1 MHVSAT
7 SRRWPFRGPS
17 RRSKHLS
24 TLLLVVLAVMAA
36 ALPSASSAASP
47 ATLTQP
53 VTVTPLPASGLK
65 ELLSGVP
72 LQALPTAD
80 LKQVIAGLPGLSG
93 VPSVKLGEAVG
104 HALTTLGSKGDTVG
118 DLLSSG
124 GLVSQ
129 LLTQLESGLSVSEL
143 LALLKGGSL
152 TTLLS
157 TALGTT
163 TPESLLGGVL
173 GQASSPGEV
182 LSQILGAANQPKL
195 EELIGAPITGVSFVP
210 STVSGLAGELG
221 MTVSKLGEAVGTSL
235 SSTALTLSGGLL
247 SGKTLTGLIGPLGL
261 NLSLLG
267 GSQSSEEGG
276 GGGGSG
282 SGGSGGSG
290 SGGTGG
296 LGGAGGSEHGG
307 TGSVAVTVLSPSDP
321 TTSPASTATAK
332 PAAALHLTVVSRKYR
347 RGTVTLVLRVPHAGT
362 VRVTGAGLG
371 AKSLKVS
378 KASQVTV
385 RVKLT
390 KAETSSLKR
399 VPGHHKK
406 MTVSVLLRETGR
418 GQLKTSTTLT
428 V

>member
-1 MHVSAT
+1 MQMST
-7 SRRWPFRGPS
+7 TPRRWPLAGPS
-17 RRSKHLS
+17 RRSRHIS
-24 TLLLVVLAVMAA
+24 SLLLVVLAVAAA

-47 ATLTQP
+47 ATLSQP

-80 LKQVIAGLPGLSG
+80 LEQVIAGLPGLSG
-93 VPSVKLGEAVG
+93 VPTVKLGEAIG
-104 HALTTLGSKGDTVG
+104 HALGTLGSKGDNVG
-118 DLLSSG
+118 ELLSSG

-129 LLTQLESGLSVSEL
+129 LLTQLESGLNLSEL

-152 TTLLS
+152 TSLLS
-157 TALGTT
+157 SALGTT

-173 GQASSPGEV
+173 ERTSSPGEV

-195 EELIGAPITGVSFVP
+195 EELIGAPIGGVTFVP

-221 MTVSKLGEAVGTSL
+221 TTVSKLGEEVGTSL
-235 SSTALTLSGGLL
+235 SSTTMALSGDLL
-247 SGKTLTGLIGPLGL
+247 SGKTLTGLIAPLGL
-261 NLSLLG
+261 NLSLLS
-267 GSQSSEEGG
+267 GSEGSEEGSSGTG
-276 GGGGSG
+276 GNGGSGGSG
-282 SGGSGGSG
+282 SGGSGG
-290 SGGTGG
+290 
-296 LGGAGGSEHGG
+296 AGGSEHA
-307 TGSVAVTVLSPSDP
+307 GSGVVAVTVLEPAAPAATPAATVASK
-321 TTSPASTATAK
+321 PASS
-332 PAAALHLTVVSRKYR
+332 PLHLTVVSRKYR

-362 VRVTGAGLG
+362 VRVTGTGLG
-371 AKSLKVS
+371 AKSLSVS

-399 VPGHHKK
+399 ARGHHKK
-406 MTVSVLLRETGR
+406 MTITALLKETGG
-418 GQLKTSTTLT
+418 GQLKARTTLT